1 MSTRFIPSLSIRLTM
16 SLLLMAF
23 SLSTYAQSELRQIL
37 QLAEYIG
44 VDYSEAVQD
53 GEVLDEGE
61 YQEMLEFSSLILD
74 EGAKL
79 ATVNA
84 DERFRV
90 AASSLFQLVRSR
102 GDQESIVTLTIEIRA
117 LLLDLSPGLSLP
129 ASLSP
134 VNESASAFSDSCAMC
149 HGISGQGN
157 GVLANQMLPAP
168 TDFTDIE
175 RSRNRSILGLF
186 DVISNGID
194 GTTMPAFEQLSIQ
207 QRWSLAF
214 YVGSLAFNIP
224 DESVAVEIPQISTQ
238 DFVNFSPNSLLGQ
251 FPDIPR
257 STIDSLRANPHL
269 LFTTQ
274 NDPLGITRRQ
284 LGQSHDAYLDGNYQ
298 EALRLA
304 VSAYL
309 DGFELIE
316 NSLDARDSNLRREI
330 ETNLLSIRQL
340 LSVEGQELRVE
351 QNMQLVLQ
359 QLQQAED
366 IMEEG
371 ALSVWTLFVASF
383 VILVR
388 EGLEALL
395 VVIALATVLIK
406 TERKDALRY
415 LHLGW
420 VTALISGLATWW
432 AAQHLFSISGA
443 SREIMEGLAALLAS
457 IVLLYVG
464 FWMHSK
470 SNAVQWQKYIKHNID
485 KNLKKGTLWGIAGL
499 AFIAVYREV
508 FETVLFYQSLLTQ
521 TDSNQIVFV
530 SGGFISGVILL
541 TLIAALMIHYSVK
554 LPLAIFFSTTTYLLL
569 ALSFVLMG
577 KAVLALQEAAVID
590 ISPLPV
596 NISVSW
602 LGIGSTWQ
610 GILSQAL
617 VLILSVIMMYK
628 ASGYESSANE

>member
-1 MSTRFIPSLSIRLTM
+1 VAFLLT
-16 SLLLMAF
+16 AF
-23 SLSTYAQSELRQIL
+23 SWSTYAQPELRQIL

-44 VDYSEAVQD
+44 VDYREAVQD
-53 GEVLDEGE
+53 GEVVDEGE

-79 ATVNA
+79 AAVNA

-90 AASSLFQLVRSR
+90 AASSLSQLVRSR
-102 GDQESIVTLTIEIRA
+102 GDLESIVALTDEIRA

-129 ASLSP
+129 TSLLSAD
-134 VNESASAFSDSCAMC
+134 ESASVFNDGCAAC
-149 HGISGQGN
+149 HGVSGQGN
-157 GVLANQMLPAP
+157 GVLASQMMPAP

-175 RSRNRSILGLF
+175 RSRNRSVLGLF
-186 DVISNGID
+186 DAISNGID
-194 GTTMPAFEQLSIQ
+194 GTTMPAFEQLSTQ

-214 YVGSLAFNIP
+214 YVGSLAFNTP
-224 DESVAVEIPQISTQ
+224 DESVAIEIPQISTQ
-238 DFVNFSPNSLLGQ
+238 DFINYNPNSLVAQ
-251 FPDIPR
+251 FPNIPR
-257 STIDSLRANPHL
+257 STIESFRANPHL
-269 LFTTQ
+269 LFTPQ
-274 NDPLGITRRQ
+274 NDPLDITKRQ
-284 LGQSHDAYLDGNYQ
+284 LGQAHEAYLDRNYQ

-309 DGFELIE
+309 DGFELVE
-316 NSLDARDSNLRREI
+316 NSLDARDSDLRREI

-340 LSVEGQELRVE
+340 LSVEGQELQVE
-351 QNMQLVLQ
+351 QSMQLVLL

-371 ALSVWTLFVASF
+371 SLSVWTLFVASF

-406 TERKDALRY
+406 TERSDALRY

-443 SREIMEGLAALLAS
+443 NREIMEGLAALLAS
-457 IVLLYVG
+457 LVLLYVG

-470 SNAVQWQKYIKHNID
+470 SNAVQWQKYIRYNID

-521 TDSNQIVFV
+521 TDSNQIIFV

-541 TLIAALMIHYSVK
+541 ALIAALMIHYSVK
-554 LPLAIFFSTTTYLLL
+554 LPLSTFFSTTTYLLL

-577 KAVLALQEAAVID
+577 KAVLALQEAAIIG
-590 ISPLPV
+590 ISSLPV

-617 VLILSVIMMYK
+617 VLILSVIMMYRVK
-628 ASGYESSANE
+628 SDESRAVD